1 MLLPEKAKII
11 EVGPRD
17 GFQNLEEFIPTD
29 VKLEV
34 VDRMVSAGFTKI
46 QVTSFV
52 HPKAIPQMKDA
63 KEVAKAAVEKYKD
76 VEFVA
81 LVPNFHGAKAAYEAG
96 IGEVSCVISASEAHN
111 KANIRRTVE
120 ESLQELEKIRS
131 EFKTLKIK
139 LDIATAF
146 GCPFDGKVPV
156 ENVIEMMDRAYGMG
170 IDGVCLCDTIGVAN
184 PAQVDEMLKAVKAAY
199 PDKEIGLHMHDTRGM
214 ALANIVVALQNGF
227 NLFEAAAG
235 GLGGCPFAPGA
246 AGNVA
251 SEDLVNMLE
260 EMGVST
266 GVDLEKT
273 VGVARLVKEKIKPEL
288 TGHMVNVC
296 NC

>member
-1 MLLPEKAKII
+1 MLLPKKAKIV

-17 GFQNLEEFIPTD
+17 GFQNLEEFIPTE

-34 VDRMVSAGFTKI
+34 VDSMVEAGFKKI

-63 KEVAKAAVEKYKD
+63 ADVAKTVVGKYKD

-81 LVPNFHGAKAAYEAG
+81 LVPNFHGAKAAFEAG
-96 IGEVSCVISASEAHN
+96 IGEVSCVISASESHN
-111 KANIRRTVE
+111 KANVKRTID
-120 ESLQELEKIRS
+120 ESFEGLEKIRN

-146 GCPFDGKVPV
+146 GCPFEGKVPV
-156 ENVIEMMDRAYGMG
+156 ENVLVMMERAYGMG
-170 IDGVCLCDTIGVAN
+170 IDSVCLCDTIGVAN
-184 PAQVDEMLKAVKAAY
+184 PAQVEEVLKAVKAVY

-214 ALANIVVALQNGF
+214 GLANIVVALQNGF
-227 NLFEAAAG
+227 NLFESAAG

-246 AGNVA
+246 AGNIS

-266 GVDLEKT
+266 GVDLEKS
-273 VGVARLVKEKIKPEL
+273 VSVARLIREKIKPEL

-296 NC
+296 KC